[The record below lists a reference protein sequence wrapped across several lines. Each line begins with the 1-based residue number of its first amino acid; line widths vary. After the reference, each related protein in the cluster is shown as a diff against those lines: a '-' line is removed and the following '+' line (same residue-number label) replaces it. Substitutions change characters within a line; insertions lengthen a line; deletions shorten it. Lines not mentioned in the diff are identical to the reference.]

1 MTMPTVCVVGLGK
14 VGLPLAAF
22 LASRGMRVT
31 GADIDPERV
40 ATVNAGRSP
49 LTFEPGLDALL
60 SEAVAAGRLRAT
72 GDVAAAARGVEVVVI
87 IVPVALDEREAPDF
101 SSFDQAVGAVASGV
115 DQGALVLVET
125 TVPVGVTRT
134 RVAERL
140 RTAGKA
146 CAVAAAP
153 ERVSSGTVIRDLQ
166 RYPKIVGGIDEASG
180 KRAEAFYEQ
189 ALGVDVIRLASAEAA
204 ELTKIAE
211 GVYRDLNIALVN
223 ELARYA
229 DAVGV
234 DITEVI
240 AAANSQPYAHLH
252 QPGVGVGGHCIPVY
266 PYFLPSGEGGLAL
279 PALGRRINDAM
290 AAYGA
295 ERLEGLLG
303 TLRGSTVV
311 ILGVSFR
318 ANVKEPY
325 RSPAFALREE
335 IARRGGRPLA
345 HDPFLS
351 GEELRALG
359 FEPCEVPCPADA
371 VVVQAWHDAYRELDL
386 GAFQGLRAVLDGR
399 NVLDRARI
407 EAAGLKYAGI
417 GR

>member
-1 MTMPTVCVVGLGK
+1 
-14 VGLPLAAF
+14 
-22 LASRGMRVT
+22 
-31 GADIDPERV
+31 
-40 ATVNAGRSP
+40 
-49 LTFEPGLDALL
+49 
-60 SEAVAAGRLRAT
+60 
-72 GDVAAAARGVEVVVI
+72 
-87 IVPVALDEREAPDF
+87 
-101 SSFDQAVGAVASGV
+101 
-115 DQGALVLVET
+115 
-125 TVPVGVTRT
+125 VGVTRS

-140 RTAGKA
+140 RAAGKT

-153 ERVSSGTVIRDLQ
+153 ERVSSGTVLRDLR
-166 RYPKIVGGIDEASG
+166 RYPKIVGGVDSASG
-180 KRAEAFYEQ
+180 ERAEAFYRE
-189 ALGVDVIRLASAEAA
+189 ALGTGVIRLASAEAA

-266 PYFLPSGEGGLAL
+266 PRFLPSGEGGLAL

-290 AAYGA
+290 AAYGIS
-295 ERLEGLLG
+295 RLEGLLG
-303 TLRGSTVV
+303 TLRGATVV

-318 ANVKEPY
+318 ANVKEAY
-325 RSPAFALREE
+325 HSPAFGLRDE

-345 HDPFLS
+345 HDPYFTP
-351 GEELRALG
+351 EELRALG
-359 FEPCEVPCPADA
+359 FEPCEAPCPADA
-371 VVVQAWHDAYRELDL
+371 VAVQAWHDAYRDLDFA
-386 GAFQGLRAVLDGR
+386 AFRGLRAVLDGR
-399 NVLDRARI
+399 NVLDRERI
-407 EAAGLKYAGI
+407 EAAGLRYAGI

>member
-1 MTMPTVCVVGLGK
+1 MSSLAVCVIGLGK

-31 GADIDPERV
+31 GADIDPVRV

-49 LTFEPGLDALL
+49 LVFESGLDELL
-60 SEAVAAGRLRAT
+60 REAVASGRLRAT
-72 GDVAAAARGVEVVVI
+72 SDVAAAARGADAIVI
-87 IVPVALDEREAPDF
+87 IVPVALDECEEPDF
-101 SSFDQAVGAVASGV
+101 SSLDRTVSAVASGA
-115 DQGALVLVET
+115 DDGALVLVET

-134 RVAERL
+134 RVADRL
-140 RTAGKA
+140 RTAGKV

-166 RYPKIVGGIDEASG
+166 RYPKIVGGVDEASG
-180 KRAEAFYEQ
+180 ERAEAFYRE
-189 ALGVDVIRLASAEAA
+189 ALGVDVIRLATAEAA

-211 GVYRDLNIALVN
+211 GVYRDLNIALAN

-234 DITEVI
+234 DIAEVI

-266 PYFLPSGEGGLAL
+266 PRFLPSGEGGLAL
-279 PALGRRINDAM
+279 PALGRRINDGM
-290 AAYGA
+290 AAYGVA
-295 ERLEGLLG
+295 RLEGLLG

-325 RSPAFALREE
+325 RSPAFALRDE

-345 HDPFLS
+345 HDPFFS
-351 GEELRALG
+351 AEELRGLG

-371 VVVQAWHDAYRELDL
+371 LVVQAWHDAYRDLDVL
-386 GAFQGLRAVLDGR
+386 AFRGLRAVLDGR
-399 NVLDRARI
+399 NALDRRRV